1 MGRQAS
7 LNTAKRNK
15 DDEFYTRYED
25 IDKAVQRYHDKFAG
39 KCVYMPC
46 DDPNWSNFW
55 RYFHEH
61 FTDLGLKRIICT
73 FISLDNPHYALSYTG
88 GNDAD
93 ILQGERIPLDFD
105 GDFYS
110 GDALNFYAQ
119 CDIVCTNPPFSL
131 FRKFADTVLQF
142 DIDLLC
148 IAASGSAGYL
158 NIFSYIKSG
167 RLRAADLVGYSDG
180 MSFIHGKEEARI
192 LAMWY
197 TTFES
202 NGRVLNLTA
211 KYDHEKYPVLD
222 NYDAINVNY
231 LADIP
236 CDYEGLMAVPQTI
249 VSCLES
255 GQFELIDILKSG
267 YLDGSELFNRFIIK
281 LNKKFINRQE

>member
-1 MGRQAS
+1 
-7 LNTAKRNK
+7 
-15 DDEFYTRYED
+15 
-25 IDKAVQRYHDKFAG
+25 
-39 KCVYMPC
+39 MPC

-93 ILQGERIPLDFD
+93 ILHGERIPLDFD

-148 IAASGSAGYL
+148 IAASASAGYL
-158 NIFSYIKSG
+158 NIFNYIKSG
-167 RLRAADLVGYSDG
+167 RLRASDIVGYSDG
-180 MSFIHGKEEARI
+180 LLFMHGTEETHIA
-192 LAMWY
+192 AMWY
-197 TTFES
+197 TTFEAT
-202 NGRVLNLTA
+202 GRVLKLTA
-211 KYDHEKYPVLD
+211 KYEPEKYPILD
-222 NYDAINVNY
+222 NYAAINVNY

-236 CDYEGLMAVPQTI
+236 YDYEGLMAVPQTV

-255 GQFELIDILKSG
+255 GQFELITLLKNG
-267 YLDGSELFNRFIIK
+267 YLDGNKLFTRFIVK
-281 LNKKFINRQE
+281 LNKNFRDPGVNAETCRACASTGISS